1 MILAITVLAIFFA
14 SLIFIKVRPSR
25 KPSLEGIEDIRAAQA
40 YDRISK
46 WPQFRVLRRLIVRE
60 LRRHKPTGILADIGC
75 GPGLLTT
82 LIARKFPRLKVLG
95 LDTAQEMIKTANAN
109 AVSLGFEGRV
119 EFREGNIQSLP
130 LPDQTLDFA
139 VSSLSLHHWSQP
151 ERGLAE
157 IHRAL
162 KPGGQVLLI
171 DMRRDSRLF
180 FYLLMLFATS
190 IVMPAAMR
198 RINEPL
204 GSVLAS
210 YTPEEIQDF
219 FARSPFKEYK
229 AHGGPAWMI
238 IWGRKEQADSE

>member
-1 MILAITVLAIFFA
+1 MTTGMILAITVLAVLFA
-14 SLIFIKVRPSR
+14 SLVLIKIQPGR
-25 KPSLEGIEDIRAAQA
+25 KPSLEGIEDVQAAQA

-46 WPQFRVLRRLIVRE
+46 WPQFQVLRRLIVRQ
-60 LRRHKPTGILADIGC
+60 LRRRKPTGILADIGC
-75 GPGLLTT
+75 GPGLLTM
-82 LIARKFPRLKVLG
+82 LIAQKFLRLKVLG

-109 AVSLGFEGRV
+109 AMSLGFEGRV

-139 VSSLSLHHWSQP
+139 VSSLSLHHWSEP

-157 IHRAL
+157 IHRVL
-162 KPGGQVLLI
+162 KPGGQLLLI

-180 FYLLMLFATS
+180 FYLLMIFATS

-198 RINEPL
+198 KINEPL

-210 YTPEEIQDF
+210 YTPLEIKEL

-229 AHGGPAWMI
+229 VHGGPAWMI
-238 IWGRKEQADSE
+238 IWGRKE